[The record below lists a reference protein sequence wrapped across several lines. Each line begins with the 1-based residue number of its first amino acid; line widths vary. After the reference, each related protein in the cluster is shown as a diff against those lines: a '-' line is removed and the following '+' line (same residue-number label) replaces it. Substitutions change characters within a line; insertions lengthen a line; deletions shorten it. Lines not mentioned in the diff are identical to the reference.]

1 MCIYL
6 NLLHI
11 LSDVIRPRGGAQKPG
26 LAAGQSIVY
35 DGRLQE
41 TGGCG
46 DSRETLG
53 HTGRWERDDNLWE

>member
-26 LAAGQSIVY
+26 LVSPLFMMADYKSPEDV
-35 DGRLQE
+35 E
-41 TGGCG
+41 TAQRHS
-46 DSRETLG
+46 DSLG
-53 HTGRWERDDNLWE
+53 ER